1 DPAACDVVAV
11 KSTHHFRSGFAHLD
25 PAVVSAD
32 ATGLVSSRLES
43 FPPRAN
49 AAFWPLDPA
58 VSYPR

>member
-1 DPAACDVVAV
+1 M

-25 PAVVSAD
+25 PVVVSAD

-49 AAFWPLDPA
+49 AAFWPLDER
-58 VSYPR
+58 VRYPR